1 MVEVI
6 VNCSCCPNKGNHLKR
21 KILNQAKP
29 NDWLTKVLIESR
41 SILDILF
48 LLHHSKE
55 TQQTYTL
62 HLSPS
67 CKNGWSKNQF
77 LARYIQN

>member
-6 VNCSCCPNKGNHLKR
+6 VNYSCCPNKGNHLKR

-29 NDWLTKVLIESR
+29 NDWLTKVLIKSR

-62 HLSPS
+62 HSE
-67 CKNGWSKNQF
+67 NGWSKNQF
-77 LARYIQN
+77 LARSIQN